1 MTKAALPRMV
11 VSTPLRLTAALIAVF
26 VTSLLISFAVS
37 YLVIRDSFDDNLRD
51 QVSQHIA
58 EYQALS
64 DPEALRA
71 RLVDDIAATQVEDE
85 IIQYQPDQGL
95 RLSNVDSLPVVE
107 GTAILAQSDIVGTDI
122 NDSYLATAERV
133 GPGVLTIG
141 LTRAQLVDTGEI
153 FVSVLMISLL
163 PTLLIAS
170 VLGLAFAR
178 RARRRIDEISRV
190 LQQISHGDLTARVP
204 LDPADHD
211 DLAVIGAAV
220 NRMAEAQGA
229 AMDSLH
235 QVSADIAHDLKTP
248 IQRVAVTLDTLAA
261 RTKLSAEQDA
271 LVGQALDEMDRIART
286 FEALLRIAQIEGGA
300 LRDRFVPVDLGA
312 VAASV
317 VDVFAPSAEE
327 TGHTLRFDPPSGAPV
342 TVSGDRDL
350 LGQVVAN
357 LIENSLRHCPEAGQ
371 ISLSLAVVN
380 GHPRF
385 EIADS
390 GPGIPEAERPKVLR
404 RLYRLERSR
413 TTPGNGLGL
422 SMVAA
427 ICEMH
432 GARLSLLDNAPGLR
446 VRIDFPAA

>member
-163 PTLLIAS
+163 P
-170 VLGLAFAR
+170 R
-178 RARRRIDEISRV
+178 
-190 LQQISHGDLTARVP
+190 
-204 LDPADHD
+204 
-211 DLAVIGAAV
+211 
-220 NRMAEAQGA
+220 
-229 AMDSLH
+229 
-235 QVSADIAHDLKTP
+235 
-248 IQRVAVTLDTLAA
+248 
-261 RTKLSAEQDA
+261 
-271 LVGQALDEMDRIART
+271 
-286 FEALLRIAQIEGGA
+286 
-300 LRDRFVPVDLGA
+300 
-312 VAASV
+312 
-317 VDVFAPSAEE
+317 
-327 TGHTLRFDPPSGAPV
+327 
-342 TVSGDRDL
+342 
-350 LGQVVAN
+350 
-357 LIENSLRHCPEAGQ
+357 
-371 ISLSLAVVN
+371 
-380 GHPRF
+380 
-385 EIADS
+385 
-390 GPGIPEAERPKVLR
+390 
-404 RLYRLERSR
+404 
-413 TTPGNGLGL
+413 
-422 SMVAA
+422 
-427 ICEMH
+427 
-432 GARLSLLDNAPGLR
+432 
-446 VRIDFPAA
+446 